1 MLTVSQPR
9 GVYLSVVALC
19 CAASACTL
27 SPDAP
32 EALQVP
38 ASAGVPMRPF
48 RTSDSAS
55 TAHVLCGMSGNE
67 YNASPSVRLTAT
79 YSWQCNGGARV
90 LSSNGLPNHEV
101 GTFPGPGN
109 PNPIAAVATTARY
122 TLNPEHTGRDTPVVT
137 SGYALNGVKLEP
149 STAGSCDDSGR
160 DCRMAR
166 SSFPWR
172 LEALGQSAFNFG
184 TDVNNGHVQ
193 PNGAYHYHGL
203 PEGLIARLAKGA
215 ATMTLVGWAPDGF
228 PIYARL
234 GHAVAGDARTPLVA
248 LRSSFRLKA
257 VPDAGRPP
265 VAQFAMGTFTQDYEY
280 VAASGDLDECNG
292 RSGVTPEFPGGTY
305 HYVMTETFPF
315 INRCVKGEPAS
326 RR

>member
-1 MLTVSQPR
+1 MMTSARSTGIRLGSLALWC
-9 GVYLSVVALC
+9 GV
-19 CAASACTL
+19 SACTL

-32 EALQVP
+32 GVFQP
-38 ASAGVPMRPF
+38 SASAGIPARQP
-48 RTSDSAS
+48 SASGSAS
-55 TAHVLCGMSGNE
+55 TAHVLCGLSGNE

-79 YSWQCNGGARV
+79 YSWMCTDSARV
-90 LSSNGLPNHEV
+90 LSSNGLPNHDV

-109 PNPIAAVATTARY
+109 PNPIAAVATHASY
-122 TLNPEHTGRDTPVVT
+122 TLNPEQTGRETPVVT

-166 SSFPWR
+166 SNFPWN

-184 TDVNNGHVQ
+184 ADENNGHVQ

-203 PEGLIARLAKGA
+203 PEKLISKLAKGA
-215 ATMTLVGWAPDGF
+215 SAMTLVAWAPDGF
-228 PIYARL
+228 PIYARF
-234 GHAVAGDARTPLVA
+234 GHRVAGDARSPLVV

-257 VPDAGRPP
+257 VPDSGRPSP
-265 VAQFAMGTFTQDYEY
+265 AQFAMGTFTQDYEY
-280 VAASGDLDECNG
+280 VPASGDLDECNG

-315 INRCVKGEPAS
+315 INRCVKGTAAS

>member
-1 MLTVSQPR
+1 MTKVARSWCAR
-9 GVYLSVVALC
+9 LSAVAIGCLGTGC
-19 CAASACTL
+19 IL
-27 SPDAP
+27 SPEAP
-32 EALQVP
+32 ANMQLSSVP
-38 ASAGVPMRPF
+38 GVPIPQP
-48 RTSDSAS
+48 SPGGSAS
-55 TAHVLCGMSGNE
+55 TAHVLCGINGSG

-79 YSWQCNGGARV
+79 YSWTCSDGNRV
-90 LSSNGLPNHEV
+90 LSSNSLPDHDV

-109 PNPIAAVATTARY
+109 PNPIAAVSTHASY
-122 TLNPEHTGRDTPVVT
+122 TLRPERTGTDTPVVT

-184 TDVNNGHVQ
+184 TDDSNGHVQ

-203 PEGLIARLAKGA
+203 PKSLIAKLAKGA
-215 ATMTLVGWAPDGF
+215 PAMTLVAWAPDGF
-228 PIYARL
+228 PIYASL
-234 GHAVAGDARTPLVA
+234 GHRAAGDARSPLVA
-248 LRSSFRLKA
+248 LRSSYRLKA
-257 VPDAGRPP
+257 IPDSGRPSP
-265 VAQFAMGTFTQDYEY
+265 GQFAMGTFTQDYEY
-280 VAASGDLDECNG
+280 LPASGDLDECNG
-292 RSGVTPEFPGGTY
+292 RSGVTPEFPRGTY

-315 INRCVKGEPAS
+315 INRCVKGSAAS